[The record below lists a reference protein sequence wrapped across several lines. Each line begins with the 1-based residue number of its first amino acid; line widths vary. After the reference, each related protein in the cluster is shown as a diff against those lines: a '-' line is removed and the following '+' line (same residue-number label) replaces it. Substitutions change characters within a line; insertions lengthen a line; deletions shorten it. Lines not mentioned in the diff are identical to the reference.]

1 MTLRVNR
8 FPIDC
13 AYNLLQTLKIK
24 TYNCNAKRPHM
35 NALPVSDREGDSEDH
50 FDCSPEILS
59 EIRVL
64 VCEHSHTQALLLRR
78 FLQEA
83 GYSVDIVN
91 SGTDA
96 LQHLHKTNPD
106 IFITGIEVGDIN
118 GLELCWTIKTTPE
131 LDHIYTMILTASK
144 DTTRTIESLDAGADD
159 YVTKP
164 FEKSELQ
171 ARLRAASRIIR
182 MQKTLRNLAEKDAL
196 TGAFNR
202 RKFMAEI
209 TGECQRFERT
219 RKPFHVIMMDIDHFK
234 TINDSYGHQVGDEAL
249 IATVNCLHTTTRPY
263 DTVGRLGGEEFAIL
277 LPHTD
282 REASIALADR
292 LRRGIAKIQIDT
304 DQGELS
310 FTASFGV
317 SCVLDGPN
325 CPDDL
330 LNRADQCLYE
340 AKESGRNRVIS
351 ACNSAVPALD

>member
-1 MTLRVNR
+1 MSAV
-8 FPIDC
+8 
-13 AYNLLQTLKIK
+13 
-24 TYNCNAKRPHM
+24 
-35 NALPVSDREGDSEDH
+35 PVLDRNGENEDH
-50 FDCSPEILS
+50 FGCSPEILS

-64 VCEHSHTQALLLRR
+64 VCEHSHTQARLLRR

-91 SGTDA
+91 SGEDA
-96 LQHLHKTNPD
+96 LQHLRTTNPD
-106 IFITGIEVGDIN
+106 IFITGIELDDIN
-118 GLELCWTIKTTPE
+118 GVELCWIIKTTPE
-131 LDHIYTMILTASK
+131 IGHVYTMILTASK

-159 YVTKP
+159 FVTKP

-182 MQKTLRNLAEKDAL
+182 MQKTLRNLAEKDSL

-209 TGECQRFERT
+209 TGECQRFDRT
-219 RKPFHVIMMDIDHFK
+219 RKAFHVIMMDIDHFK
-234 TINDSYGHQVGDEAL
+234 TINDSYGHHVGDEAL

-282 REASIALADR
+282 HDASVALAER
-292 LRRGIAKIQIDT
+292 LRRDIAKIRINT
-304 DQGELS
+304 DQGDLS
-310 FTASFGV
+310 FTASFGI
-317 SCVLDGPN
+317 SCVVDGPN
-325 CPDDL
+325 YPDDL

-340 AKESGRNRVIS
+340 AKETGRNRVIS
-351 ACNSAVPALD
+351 ACNRTAAAPEIP